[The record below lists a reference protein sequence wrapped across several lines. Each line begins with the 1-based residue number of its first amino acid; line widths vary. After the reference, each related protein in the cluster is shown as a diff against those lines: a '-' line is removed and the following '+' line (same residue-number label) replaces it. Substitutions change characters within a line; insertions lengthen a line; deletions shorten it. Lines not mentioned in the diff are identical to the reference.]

1 MALITDSERGEFG
14 RCIVDAKLRVD
25 NFELTEQRD
34 AGEPKEGYF
43 PTGTVTV
50 TYKPTGIEREYS
62 GGHLTTRWSGGCS
75 IRPYQPRPG
84 RDSSVIPLRHRL
96 RSDPRSGRA
105 A

>member
-1 MALITDSERGEFG
+1 MALITDSERGELG

-50 TYKPTGIEREYS
+50 TYKPTGIARDYY
-62 GGHLTTRWSGGCS
+62 GGHVSTWTAEFDFDLNRNVFQT
-75 IRPYQPRPG
+75 Q
-84 RDSSVIPLRHRL
+84 
-96 RSDPRSGRA
+96 
-105 A
+105 